1 MTSRHRSEVRVAIDG
16 PAHDE
21 SLSSLL
27 DRSASFWG
35 VDRSAMA
42 AALEFGLDDGDA
54 DAPSQAALHTLSLAT
69 GFSATRLDTHR
80 IASDVSWLFPEQRI
94 GYCPCCWAEDAAQ
107 GRAPYFRRA
116 WAACAAVA
124 CDRHGCLL
132 YAWDVDAQGC
142 RRPPP
147 PGRSARLNAQ
157 WRADLTHAEQA
168 LDRRGLETL
177 TGFASRAHVAI
188 ERGDAWPSN
197 WRGDAAAGRALTE
210 LLTTNPA
217 PFPERLVM
225 DRLVPDSGDARWFS
239 GNRRATRSRVESEPS
254 PMQRLGDP
262 AMRRTA
268 WWLMA
273 RTLVIGWAPLPVRGT
288 YGICTNIESWW
299 RRRVGSVVSGHA
311 RRTYADVGRALGLA
325 DQTTGDLFAI

>member
-1 MTSRHRSEVRVAIDG
+1 MTSRRRNEVRVAIDG
-16 PAHDE
+16 PAADE

-27 DRSASFWG
+27 DRSASFWD

-42 AALEFGLDDGDA
+42 AALEFGPNDDDP
-54 DAPSQAALHTLSLAT
+54 DAPSEEALHTLSLAT
-69 GFSATRLDTHR
+69 GFSADRLATHR
-80 IASDVSWLFPEQRI
+80 IASKVDWLFSEQRV

-107 GRAPYFRRA
+107 KTAPYFRRA
-116 WAACAAVA
+116 WAACTAVA

-132 YAWDVDAQGC
+132 YAWEVDTQGC

-147 PGRSARLNAQ
+147 SGRSARLDAQ
-157 WRADLTHAEQA
+157 WRADLTHAERA

-177 TGFASRAHVAI
+177 TGFAARAHVAI
-188 ERGDAWPSN
+188 DCSHTWPSN
-197 WRGDAAAGRALTE
+197 WRGDAAAGRALTQ

-239 GNRRATRSRVESEPS
+239 GHRRATRSRVESELS
-254 PMQRLGDP
+254 PIQRIGDP
-262 AMRRTA
+262 ALRRTA

-273 RTLVIGWAPLPVRGT
+273 RTLVIGWPPLPVRGT
-288 YGICTNIESWW
+288 YGICTSIESWW

-311 RRTYADVGRALGLA
+311 QRAYADVGRALGLA
-325 DQTTGDLFAI
+325 DQTTGDLFAM